1 LTAHTINVPMVNANE
16 DEVVIRQVRVEEGRR
31 VQAGEILCSVE
42 TTKAAVDVEAPV
54 DGYVRQLGVR
64 DDERVPVGAV
74 ICVLTATLEEAVE
87 APSSARATA
96 DGTAARAT
104 LKAQML
110 ADSNGIEISDLG
122 LDRIVKESDVRNY
135 LARAGRRTAAAA
147 PAAPAAAQ
155 PDSAGRT
162 GRRIVVLG
170 AGGHARV
177 LIDLVRE
184 GYRDRVIVGTVD
196 DDPSAEADCLGV
208 PLLGASDQLPKLRAD
223 GIEEALLGVGAVT
236 NNSLRA
242 QLYRKLLEAGFHVPT
257 LIHPR
262 AAVEPSARM
271 LPGCQIFAG
280 AIVGSNVA
288 LGENVIVNSG
298 TVVSHDCVIGSHA
311 HITPGA
317 ILAGGVSVGEASV
330 IGMGVTVYLGVRI
343 GANVT
348 IGNGVHVFR
357 DVPDNASL
365 MPREA

>member
-1 LTAHTINVPMVNANE
+1 MVNANE
-16 DEVVIRQVRVEEGRR
+16 DEVVIRQVRVEEGQR

-54 DGYVRQLGVR
+54 DGYVRRLSVR
-64 DDERVPVGAV
+64 DDERVPVGV
-74 ICVLTATLEEAVE
+74 LVCVLTATLEEPVE
-87 APSSARATA
+87 TASGARPES
-96 DGTAARAT
+96 DRSAARAT

-110 ADSNGIEISDLG
+110 ADANGIQIADLG
-122 LDRIVKESDVRNY
+122 LDRIVKESDVRAY
-135 LARAGRRTAAAA
+135 LAREGRRGAPAA
-147 PAAPAAAQ
+147 PAAPAPDPAA
-155 PDSAGRT
+155 RT
-162 GRRIVVLG
+162 GRRIVILG

-177 LIDLVRE
+177 LVDLVRE

-196 DDPSAEADCLGV
+196 DDPSADPSCLGV
-208 PLLGASDQLPKLRAD
+208 PLIGASDRLPELRAD

-236 NNSLRA
+236 NNALRA
-242 QLYRKLLEAGFHVPT
+242 RLYRRLRDAGFHVPT

-317 ILAGGVSVGEASV
+317 ILAGGVSVGENSV

-348 IGNGVHVFR
+348 IGNGVHIFR
-357 DVPDNASL
+357 DVPDNASI
-365 MPREA
+365 MPLETHH

>member
-1 LTAHTINVPMVNANE
+1 LTALTINVPMVNANE
-16 DEVVIRQVRVEEGRR
+16 DEVVIRGVRVEEGRR

-54 DGYVRQLGVR
+54 EGYVRQLGVR

-74 ICVLTATLEEAVE
+74 ICVLTATLEEPIE
-87 APSSARATA
+87 APSSARTGA
-96 DGTAARAT
+96 DRTAARAT

-110 ADSNGIEISDLG
+110 ADANGIEISDLG

-135 LARAGRRTAAAA
+135 LARAGRRTAVAA
-147 PAAPAAAQ
+147 PAATQ
-155 PDSAGRT
+155 PDAAGRT
-162 GRRIVVLG
+162 GRRIVILG

-196 DDPSAEADCLGV
+196 DNPSAEADCLGV
-208 PLLGASDQLPKLRAD
+208 PLIGASDQLPRLRAD

-236 NNSLRA
+236 NNGLRA
-242 QLYRKLLEAGFHVPT
+242 QLYRRLGDAGFHVPT

-262 AAVEPSARM
+262 AAVEPSTRM
-271 LPGCQIFAG
+271 LSGCQIFAG
-280 AIVGSNVA
+280 AIVGSNAA

-298 TVVSHDCVIGSHA
+298 AVVSHDCVIGSHA

-317 ILAGGVSVGEASV
+317 ILAGGVSVGEMSV

-365 MPREA
+365 MPLET